1 MQPLFEQ
8 DHRVVLFDFSNVVF
22 RACAVGGEYY
32 LSRFCSMMINYRK
45 RFGFRS
51 FIHAIEGRG
60 TDERRKIF
68 PGYKDGRVPTE
79 EILDSRKTCLAI
91 LRCTNC
97 SIIKAPRGE
106 ADDAIGTYLANEPSR
121 IAVVVT
127 EDKDLWQLIRPSRC
141 LVHSK
146 KRGTVTPETVRS
158 VMKVPPSKI
167 PLHKAVF
174 GDASD
179 GLPRVPR
186 VPSKV
191 LLKLVQSTTTPQE
204 LLREARG
211 LRDSQAKAV
220 LQCKRQIKMNYK
232 LAMIQKELPLRTK
245 KYTADEEKLRRRL
258 RKHGVTD
265 LTEKELG
272 LLMGRKNRKG

>member
-22 RACAVGGEYY
+22 RACAVGGDYF
-32 LSRFCSMMINYRK
+32 LHRFCSMMINYRK

-68 PGYKDGRVPTE
+68 PEYKEGRVPTE
-79 EILDSRKTCLAI
+79 EILDSRRVCLAI
-91 LRCTNC
+91 MRCTNC
-97 SIIKAPRGE
+97 SVIKAPRGE
-106 ADDAIGTYLANEPSR
+106 ADDAIGTYLAKEPSQ

-141 LVHSK
+141 LVQSK

-167 PLHKAVF
+167 PLYKAVF

-186 VPSKV
+186 VPSKI
-191 LLKLVQSTTTPQE
+191 LLKLVQNTTTPKE
-204 LLREARG
+204 LFREARELG
-211 LRDSQAKAV
+211 DSQSKAI
-220 LQCKRQIKMNYK
+220 LRCKRQIRTNYK
-232 LAMIQKELPLRTK
+232 LAKIQTRLPLRTK
-245 KYTADEEKLRRRL
+245 KYVADETKLQRRL
-258 RKHGVTD
+258 HKYGVTD
-265 LTEKELG
+265 LTDRELG
-272 LLMGRKNRKG
+272 LLMGKKGPH

>member
-1 MQPLFEQ
+1 MKPLFEQ

-22 RACAVGGEYY
+22 RACAVGGEFY
-32 LSRFCSMMINYRK
+32 LNRFCSMMINYRK

-51 FIHAIEGRG
+51 FVHAIEGRG
-60 TDERRKIF
+60 TDERRKLF
-68 PGYKDGRVPTE
+68 PDYKKGRVPTE
-79 EILDSRKTCLAI
+79 EILDSRRTCLAI

-106 ADDAIGTYLANEPSR
+106 ADDAIGTYLTEKSSQ
-121 IAVVVT
+121 IAVVVS

-141 LVHSK
+141 LVQSK

-158 VMKVPPSKI
+158 VMKIPPSKI

-191 LLKLVQSTTTPQE
+191 LLKLVQDTSSPKE
-204 LLREARG
+204 LLQEAQQLKDSHAEAI
-211 LRDSQAKAV
+211 LR
-220 LQCKRQIKMNYK
+220 CKRQIKLNYK
-232 LAMIQKELPLRTK
+232 LAKIQRRLPLRTK
-245 KYTADEEKLRRRL
+245 EYEGDEKKLRKRL
-258 RKHGVTD
+258 LKYGVTE
-265 LTEKELG
+265 LTEREIG
-272 LLMGRKNRKG
+272 LLMGKKGS